1 MNPLVEYVQMSI
13 ARGELD
19 NRMRELQQQILAGFF
34 ANGEIRR
41 YVIDDVLVEVD
52 TGASTIRLL
61 PVKRLS

>member
-19 NRMRELQQQILAGFF
+19 NRMRELQQQILAGF